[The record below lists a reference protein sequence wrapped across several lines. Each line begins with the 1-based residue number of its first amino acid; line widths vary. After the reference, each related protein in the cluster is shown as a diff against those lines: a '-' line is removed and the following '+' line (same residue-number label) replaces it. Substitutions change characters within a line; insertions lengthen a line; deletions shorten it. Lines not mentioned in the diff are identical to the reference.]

1 MTAVLSAA
9 TLIVVLWTIGGALTV
24 QLGGMPLTIPGYLVV
39 AGTLRPIKVA
49 SESLRCRPNSPTQFE
64 TRKKLL
70 KC

>member
-1 MTAVLSAA
+1 M
-9 TLIVVLWTIGGALTV
+9 GLTPRYFHAIITDEV
-24 QLGGMPLTIPGYLVV
+24 SPPLRRLCISTCQQEVM
-39 AGTLRPIKVA
+39 GTLRPIKVA